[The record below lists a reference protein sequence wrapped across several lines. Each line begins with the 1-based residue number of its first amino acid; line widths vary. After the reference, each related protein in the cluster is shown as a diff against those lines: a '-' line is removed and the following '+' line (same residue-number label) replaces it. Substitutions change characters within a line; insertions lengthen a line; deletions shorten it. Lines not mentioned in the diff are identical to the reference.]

1 MFYSCNQCPRP
12 AGSSGPTSTLWNCCN
27 GTGEKDE
34 MEHVKVQGQKPNN
47 FSALDDRADAQV
59 ATKKHYDITAE
70 FDVDVDSNATTADT
84 ALSISTPSAG
94 TGKSA
99 PWDGSPSKEAP
110 EDFSGSWMCTKVTG
124 DMEKFLEDMG
134 LNEPLRKAAGAAN
147 YGAGRQF
154 QNIAQVG
161 NSFVVQNI
169 LKFPVTMRFHAG
181 AGVQTSVDQEGKP
194 IIIDPYW
201 DDNVLCVTSKRE
213 SGELIANTR
222 RYLEGSTMVLQ
233 LESPAGTKV
242 KRIFER
248 R

>member
-1 MFYSCNQCPRP
+1 MFLNCNQCPRSP
-12 AGSSGPTSTLWNCCN
+12 ASSGQTATLWGCCN
-27 GTGEKDE
+27 ASGEKDE
-34 MEHVKVQGQKPNN
+34 MEHVKVQGTKPNT
-47 FSALDDRADAQV
+47 FSSMDDRHEAQGVKSRNYDLTADV
-59 ATKKHYDITAE
+59 
-70 FDVDVDSNATTADT
+70 DVDVDSNATTADT

-134 LNEPLRKAAGAAN
+134 LNEALRKAAGAAN

-194 IIIDPYW
+194 IVIDPYW
-201 DDNVLCVTSKRE
+201 DGDVLCVTSKRE

-222 RYLEGSTMVLQ
+222 RYLEGSAMVLQ